1 MGFRPRH
8 RSPLTAHRSPL
19 TAHRSPLTA
28 HRSPL
33 TAHRSPLT
41 AHRSPLTA
49 HRSPLTAHRSPHR
62 RASARRL
69 RDRAAHA
76 RQPPPLVFKRQ
87 RFAQIDNPSALAYI
101 RPHASGERAAAV
113 R

>member
-1 MGFRPRH
+1 RA
-8 RSPLTAHRSPL
+8 PLAAHRSPL
-19 TAHRSPLTA
+19 TASAAR
-28 HRSPL
+28 
-33 TAHRSPLT
+33 
-41 AHRSPLTA
+41 
-49 HRSPLTAHRSPHR
+49 
-62 RASARRL
+62 ARRL
-69 RDRAAHA
+69 RGRAAHA